1 MLSVLRDW
9 GHVSSPPK
17 MARIVLADDHE
28 LIRRG
33 LRSLIE
39 ANKDW
44 LICGEAGNGQEAV
57 ERVVEL
63 KPDLVILDVTMP
75 ILNGLQAARQIR
87 ERAPKTKIL
96 ILSMH
101 DSPQLAN
108 EAVRL
113 GADAYLV
120 KSGPQAQ
127 LLETIAGLV
136 QRPMT

>member
-1 MLSVLRDW
+1 
-9 GHVSSPPK
+9 

-39 ANKDW
+39 TNKDW

-87 ERAPKTKIL
+87 DRAPKTKIL

-101 DSPQLAN
+101 DSQQLAN

-136 QRPMT
+136 QRQMI

>member
-1 MLSVLRDW
+1 
-9 GHVSSPPK
+9 
-17 MARIVLADDHE
+17 
-28 LIRRG
+28 
-33 LRSLIE
+33 LIE

-136 QRPMT
+136 QRQMI

>member
-1 MLSVLRDW
+1 
-9 GHVSSPPK
+9 
-17 MARIVLADDHE
+17 MARILLADDHE

-44 LICGEAGNGQEAV
+44 LICG
-57 ERVVEL
+57 
-63 KPDLVILDVTMP
+63 
-75 ILNGLQAARQIR
+75 GLQAARQIR

-120 KSGPQAQ
+120 KSGAQAQ

-136 QRPMT
+136 QRQRI